1 MSLCRGGYEGPP
13 SDVLQGLREQVVC
26 LRGKSLLP
34 GLLLQKTSGGQE
46 CLRSEFRMLLL
57 AKVPISMPIPP
68 R

>member
-1 MSLCRGGYEGPP
+1 MSLCRGDEGPP